1 MRAPSAPALVPAAT
15 HRGGAATRPGPALSA
30 AVLVLPG
37 AVLLSAPQAGR
48 AAVVPPGWAPLLE
61 PAGVAAPP
69 VPVPPVRRRP
79 VPAAAQATPQ
89 RAELHEDGKS
99 PRCQPPRGL
108 SPQSQVAQGNSKA
121 LLEGKSRGAPTFR
134 GAGGK
139 AGACF
144 GLGASCPPHGASPC
158 THGGSPSTVSPP
170 PGRPLGCFFNERGA
184 EPAAVPKTSPQQGW
198 EPPDTRPWVSA
209 CLR

>member
-69 VPVPPVRRRP
+69 VPVPPARRRP

-99 PRCQPPRGL
+99 PPLPAPPGAVSSEPSRSGKQQSFARGKIAWCSHLSRSWGESRRLLRAARLTEPPPAPMGALPAPFLLPQEGL
-108 SPQSQVAQGNSKA
+108 SVV
-121 LLEGKSRGAPTFR
+121 F
-134 GAGGK
+134 
-139 AGACF
+139 
-144 GLGASCPPHGASPC
+144 
-158 THGGSPSTVSPP
+158 
-170 PGRPLGCFFNERGA
+170 
-184 EPAAVPKTSPQQGW
+184 
-198 EPPDTRPWVSA
+198 
-209 CLR
+209 

>member
-69 VPVPPVRRRP
+69 VPVPPARRRP

-99 PRCQPPRGL
+99 PPLPAPPGAVSSEPSRSGKQQSFARGKIAWCSHLSRSWGESRHLLWAGCELPSSRSLPLHPRGL
-108 SPQSQVAQGNSKA
+108 SQHGFSSPRKASQ
-121 LLEGKSRGAPTFR
+121 L
-134 GAGGK
+134 
-139 AGACF
+139 
-144 GLGASCPPHGASPC
+144 
-158 THGGSPSTVSPP
+158 
-170 PGRPLGCFFNERGA
+170 FF
-184 EPAAVPKTSPQQGW
+184 
-198 EPPDTRPWVSA
+198 
-209 CLR
+209 

>member
-144 GLGASCPPHGASPC
+144 ELPASRSLPLHPWGLSQHRFSSPRKAS
-158 THGGSPSTVSPP
+158 
-170 PGRPLGCFFNERGA
+170 RLFFNERGA
-184 EPAAVPKTSPQQGW
+184 KPAAVPKTSPQ
-198 EPPDTRPWVSA
+198 
-209 CLR
+209 